1 MKRRLSSLV
10 VVAALAAAGLWAWR
24 AWSPSPEKA
33 IRHRLKELARTASFG
48 PNEGGLA
55 RMRYGQELAGFFAE
69 DAEVRLDVG
78 NTVATKGGR
87 EQLRDTAVGVRMT
100 LGSLQVEFQ
109 DFNIVLGADR
119 HSAEVDLTAVG
130 RIPTE
135 PDPEVYE
142 LKFLLRR
149 TGGDW
154 LIRRVETVKTPR

>member
-1 MKRRLSSLV
+1 MGRRLSSLV
-10 VVAALAAAGLWAWR
+10 VVAALAAAGLWVWHACI
-24 AWSPSPEKA
+24 PSPEKA

-69 DAEVRLDVG
+69 NAEVRLDVG

-87 EQLRDTAVGVRMT
+87 AQLRDTAVGVRMT
-100 LGSLQVEFQ
+100 LDSLQVDFQ
-109 DFNIVLGADR
+109 DLNVVLGADG

-130 RIPTE
+130 RIPSE
-135 PDPEVYE
+135 PDLQVCE
-142 LKFLLRR
+142 LKFLLTR

-154 LIRRVETVKTPR
+154 LIRRVETVRTPR

>member
-1 MKRRLSSLV
+1 VKPRLSFLV
-10 VVAALAAAGLWAWR
+10 VVAALGAASLWAWH

-33 IRHRLKELARTASFG
+33 IRHRLEALARTASFG

-55 RMRYGQELAGFFAE
+55 RMRYGEQLAGFFAE
-69 DAEVRLDVG
+69 NAEVRLDVG

-100 LGSLQVEFQ
+100 LGSLQVEFH
-109 DFNIVLGADR
+109 DFNIFLGADR

-130 RIPTE
+130 RTPTE

-142 LKFLLRR
+142 LKFLLTR

-154 LIRRVETVKTPR
+154 MIRRVETVKTLR